1 MRIFKS
7 PLLKLVN
14 PYIKNFSTI
23 SPLPS
28 PFSDSYVSRV
38 SRGFVSYFF
47 NGPYTKYD
55 NIQLLLLNCTETFFK
70 KYIDDPDFDEDM
82 IELDFRVLNS
92 SAAEVVK
99 YFEDDIEILNKRLY
113 SNPDIF
119 LIEYESVLHEVFL
132 RRTS

>member
-1 MRIFKS
+1 
-7 PLLKLVN
+7 
-14 PYIKNFSTI
+14 
-23 SPLPS
+23 
-28 PFSDSYVSRV
+28 
-38 SRGFVSYFF
+38 
-47 NGPYTKYD
+47 
-55 NIQLLLLNCTETFFK
+55 
-70 KYIDDPDFDEDM
+70 M